1 MGESLA
7 TNAAAPRLWRQQ
19 QKTDV
24 AVVRVRVAKNNTK
37 YAQQAI
43 CIKHPDMHG
52 VYSDDIW
59 RSFIKKIVRRRL
71 IWGTTIFQQDIICGV
86 SKQSRNGGPICG
98 R

>member
-1 MGESLA
+1 
-7 TNAAAPRLWRQQ
+7 
-19 QKTDV
+19 
-24 AVVRVRVAKNNTK
+24 
-37 YAQQAI
+37 
-43 CIKHPDMHG
+43 MHG
-52 VYSDDIW
+52 VFSDDIW